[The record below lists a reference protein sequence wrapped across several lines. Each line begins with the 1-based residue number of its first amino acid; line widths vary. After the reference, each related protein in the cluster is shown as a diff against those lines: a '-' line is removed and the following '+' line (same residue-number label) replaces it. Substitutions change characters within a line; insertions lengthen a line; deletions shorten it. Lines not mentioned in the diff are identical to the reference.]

1 MVSCICLM
9 DHLIALRHLRQLLK
23 LALHASLE
31 NNAAQFSSI
40 QHLKSISYEC
50 GNSICRFW
58 CEQNHPILKPRRF
71 TCVRT
76 WRWSWS
82 NHAVTI
88 VTMCF
93 RNLVGKIRAP
103 RDATQYKTVL
113 RLITPPFGRALAIVL
128 CVLLHARGPYS
139 WIGKT
144 IIKHFASFIWSQ
156 FADIFRNDHL
166 IFQFPNSSVST
177 ILSLIQSFQS
187 WYSNAPAA
195 PRWHG
200 RWMKARAE
208 KYGWMWSMGR
218 SIDSPIVC
226 CSITGILCWTFR
238 QYIIKTRLHLLTTLI
253 VLYQKSIRWVR
264 SGSEN

>member
-1 MVSCICLM
+1 MASAGIRKAGTRIILAGGIGFL
-9 DHLIALRHLRQLLK
+9 HLLDGSFDCSATFKALLK

-71 TCVRT
+71 TCVRA

-144 IIKHFASFIWSQ
+144 IIKHFARVSFGLNLPTFSEMI
-156 FADIFRNDHL
+156 I
-166 IFQFPNSSVST
+166 
-177 ILSLIQSFQS
+177 
-187 WYSNAPAA
+187 WYSNSQTHLWVRYSLWFNLFNLGIRMLPLLPDGMADEWKLVL
-195 PRWHG
+195 R
-200 RWMKARAE
+200 
-208 KYGWMWSMGR
+208 SMGGCEVWVVV
-218 SIDSPIVC
+218 SI
-226 CSITGILCWTFR
+226 
-238 QYIIKTRLHLLTTLI
+238 LLSFV
-253 VLYQKSIRWVR
+253 VL
-264 SGSEN
+264 